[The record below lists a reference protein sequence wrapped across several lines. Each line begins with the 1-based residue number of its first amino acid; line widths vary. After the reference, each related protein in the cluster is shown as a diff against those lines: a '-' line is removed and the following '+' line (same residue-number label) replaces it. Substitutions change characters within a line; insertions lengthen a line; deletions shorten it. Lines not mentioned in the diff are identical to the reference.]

1 MIRVVLVGETR
12 TAEVFLLDD
21 GCVVTRVRRGAAQ
34 SPADAAENLERTV
47 EACSGRRRPL
57 LVDMSG
63 ALPLEAETRHFYS
76 GNILVRSFLA
86 LGLLVEASALGRM
99 MGNVYLRIARPGI
112 PTRLFADEGEAL
124 AWLRKFLA

>member
-1 MIRVVLVGETR
+1 MMSAVLVGETR

-34 SPADAAENLERTV
+34 SPADAAENLGRTV

-76 GNILVRSFLA
+76 GSILVRSFLA